1 MKKILFLLIFTTT
14 IFANELFL
22 LPDEANSLKNR
33 LRYEIL
39 NAKETIFV
47 AMYNFSYKQIAKHLI
62 EASKNGVKIT
72 VLLDKSKV
80 ENNDTIYSMLKEA
93 NINVVF
99 DDKVEKMHLKA
110 MLIDDK
116 LAVLGSMNFTRKSFE
131 ENYDFV
137 YFNKDKKVIQ
147 KLKKFKQKFD

>member
-80 ENNDTIYSMLKEA
+80 DNNDTIYSMLKEA
-93 NINVVF
+93 NINVIF

>member
-93 NINVVF
+93 NINVIF

-137 YFNKDKKVIQ
+137 YFNKDKKIIQ